1 MYVLIHFSLLININP
16 RPMYIT
22 NQIFVVDYDVDV
34 FAAWQLRDLFNSLG
48 LSEENTLKLE
58 KEANSSILEILS
70 HEAYV
75 YSLGRVTKFLRTT
88 PEAQLVARDAL
99 IADRLKDTIKG
110 KDIFN
115 LIPTYLFIMLTIIQ
129 SFVN

>member
-1 MYVLIHFSLLININP
+1 MHCFVTFNTKSP
-16 RPMYIT
+16 KCTFPKSGYIT
-22 NQIFVVDYDVDV
+22 NHIFVVDYDVDV
-34 FAAWQLRDLFNSLG
+34 FAAWQLRDLFNNLG

-99 IADRLKDTIKG
+99 IADRLKDTLKG
-110 KDIFN
+110 KDISK
-115 LIPTYLFIMLTIIQ
+115 P
-129 SFVN
+129 